1 MELSLDFY
9 TGHAILTPPR
19 DGSAYLLEGSI
30 QTLAREIPHHYRGL
44 LRPHQVQK
52 PKGARGFSFHWS
64 NAQNAW
70 DVISAKDPTWDLDGA
85 EFLLYFLPGALSP
98 VGRPWSL
105 KEMEYIAHSLPAH
118 PGAAHGIRAASVAE
132 RFLNGGGR

>member
-9 TGHAILTPPR
+9 IGHAILTPPR
-19 DGSAYLLEGSI
+19 EGSTYLLDVSI

-44 LRPHQVQK
+44 LRSIQVQK

-64 NAQNAW
+64 NAQSVW
-70 DVISAKDPTWDLDGA
+70 DVIPANDPTWGLDGA

-98 VGRPWSL
+98 VGKPWSL
-105 KEMEYIAHSLPAH
+105 KEMEYIAHELPAH
-118 PGAAHGIRAASVAE
+118 PGSDRGVRASVVAE
-132 RFLNGGGR
+132 RFLKGGER